1 MKTLRILAACISI
14 CTCSYA
20 QSVRLKDSSDWWS
33 ISSEHYSGLIK
44 TPLTKPFDPRN
55 FRILGLSLDTVDF
68 DAVVAKLGKASV
80 VDRGDGSTGRSQ
92 ICYASIAGSEQI
104 HLVFESSEGETS
116 TFYLFRGGADWI
128 GSSRCAKSNK
138 VTASLSTETGLG
150 LGLSR
155 LQVEAILGKPDSAKG
170 DRIAYLREF
179 QRRAT
184 KEEFERSRREYPE
197 SLSDELAHQKF
208 DQVPVTMQIE
218 ANFKNLQMN
227 YLVVSTNSLN
237 DN

>member
-1 MKTLRILAACISI
+1 MKTLRILVVSLAI
-14 CTCSYA
+14 CTCLYG
-20 QSVRLKDSSDWWS
+20 QTFRLKDSSDWWS
-33 ISSEHYSGLIK
+33 ISSEHYSGLIV
-44 TPLTKPFDPRN
+44 TPLTKQFDTRN
-55 FRILGLSLDTVDF
+55 FKILGLSLDTVNF
-68 DAVVAKLGKASV
+68 DAVVAKLGKASIL
-80 VDRGDGSTGRSQ
+80 DRGDASTGRSQ
-92 ICYASIAGSEQI
+92 ICYASNEGSELI
-104 HLVFESSEGETS
+104 HLVFELSEGTS
-116 TFYLFRGGADWI
+116 TFYLFRGGADWN
-128 GSSRCAKSNK
+128 GSNRCAKSSK
-138 VTASLSTETGLG
+138 VTASLSNETGLK

-184 KEEFERSRREYPE
+184 KEEFERFRREYPE
-197 SLSDELAHQKF
+197 SLSDELAHQEF